1 MKRRLI
7 ASLFCAVLL
16 ASTAAT
22 LASCADTGNGGTT
35 TTPGSDLID
44 PNNGEIMYHVP
55 DDVRFDGEIINFAV
69 AETDHDGFHKRSI
82 KLDDTDDTESNK
94 VDSAVAQRNA
104 AVESRLGV
112 TIELLGYFDSAN
124 IRSSAVYNSLAAQ
137 DGEYD
142 VIAGLQWNDVQL
154 CTEGFLADLT
164 CEIDDYPGQEGQAVH
179 WLGYE
184 DEPYWSNYYVDA
196 MKCGDSVYWLTGDL
210 CLRYTGGFYCFFV
223 NSKLY
228 EESLMYTESN
238 LLTQK
243 YGTPTT
249 YGDIYQL
256 VKNGDW
262 TLDVLNEMVAKV
274 YMDDGDDKVGR
285 TDKLGAAM
293 PVWDNTNGLSIAA
306 GVEYS
311 ARSGDTI
318 VLTATNTNATLIDF
332 MTKISTILRS
342 GYVYNYG
349 GDYATAMQDFASDN
363 ACFVSGRLNQAE
375 LYLTDMTTNYHI
387 IPCPK
392 LDFTQ
397 ENYRS
402 SVHDGINLYGI
413 NYFSE
418 HKAATAATLELMAYY
433 SYTTVRPI
441 YYDEALKNMYTNDK
455 GAADMIDLMGEVV
468 YSDFVYIWQFAD
480 VFYGLGDFL
489 RNHAETKRP
498 SSDIAKVQDAWKK
511 GLESVLE
518 EIAELEAEKA

>member
-16 ASTAAT
+16 AGTAAT
-22 LASCADTGNGGTT
+22 LASCVDNKAQGSTSGSGYDVNDT
-35 TTPGSDLID
+35 PE
-44 PNNGEIMYHVP
+44 GEMKYHVP
-55 DDVRFDGEIINFAV
+55 DDIRFDGEIINFAV
-69 AETDHDGFHKRSI
+69 SEADGDGFHKRSI

-94 VDSAVAQRNA
+94 VDSAVAARNA
-104 AVESRLGV
+104 AVESKLGV
-112 TIELLGYFDSAN
+112 TIELLGYYNNGLHST
-124 IRSSAVYNSLAAQ
+124 AVYNSLAAN
-137 DGEYD
+137 DSEYD
-142 VIAGLQWNDVQL
+142 VIAGLQWNDIQL

-164 CEIDDYPGQEGQAVH
+164 CEIDDCPGQEGQPVH

-184 DEPYWSNYYVDA
+184 EEPYWSNYYVDA
-196 MKCGDSVYWLTGDL
+196 MKCGESVYWLTGDL

-228 EESLMYTESN
+228 EEYLMNTEST

-243 YGTPTT
+243 YGTSTV

-262 TLDVLNEMVAKV
+262 TMDILNEMVAKA
-274 YMDDGDDKVGR
+274 YLDDGDEKEDR
-285 TDKLGAAM
+285 TDQLGAAI
-293 PVWDNTNGLSIAA
+293 PVWDNVNGLSIAA

-318 VLTATNTNATLIDF
+318 TLTATSKNATLIDF

-342 GYVYNYG
+342 GYVHNYG
-349 GDYATAMQDFASDN
+349 GNYALAMQDFASDM

-392 LDFTQ
+392 LNFNQ

-402 SVHDGINLYGI
+402 SVHDAINLYGI

-418 HKAATAATLELMAYY
+418 HKAATAATLEMMAYY

-441 YYDEALKNMYTNDK
+441 YYDEALKNMYTNDR

-480 VFYGLGDFL
+480 VFSGLGDFL
-489 RNHAETKRP
+489 RNHATSKKP
-498 SSDIAKVQDAWKK
+498 SSDIQRVQDAWKK
-511 GLESVLE
+511 GLESVLQD
-518 EIAELEAEKA
+518 IADLEAEKG